1 MKRFMILLVVVV
13 ACIAGLGFYRGWFHV
28 GSDANDDKRSVTF
41 TADPNKI
48 KDDEKKVVE
57 EVKDLGHGAKGKA
70 AAPTEK
76 TKDETAST
84 AQPSGSKE

>member
-1 MKRFMILLVVVV
+1 MKRFMILVVVIV

-28 GSDANDDKRSVTF
+28 GSDADDDKRSVTF

-57 EVKDLGHGAKGKA
+57 KVKDLGHQAKGKA

-76 TKDETAST
+76 TKDETPST
-84 AQPSGSKE
+84 AQRPESSE

>member
-1 MKRFMILLVVVV
+1 MKRVMIVLIVVV
-13 ACIAGLGFYRGWFHV
+13 ACIAGLGFYRGWFQV

-41 TADPNKI
+41 TADPDKI

-57 EVKDLGHGAKGKA
+57 KVKDLGHQAKGKA
-70 AAPTEK
+70 AAPTGK

-84 AQPSGSKE
+84 AQRPESPE

>member
-1 MKRFMILLVVVV
+1 MKRFMILVVIV

-48 KDDEKKVVE
+48 KDDEKQVVE
-57 EVKDLGHGAKGKA
+57 KVKDLGHQAKGKA
-70 AAPTEK
+70 AASTGK

-84 AQPSGSKE
+84 AQRPESQE

>member
-1 MKRFMILLVVVV
+1 MKRFMILVVVV
-13 ACIAGLGFYRGWFHV
+13 ACIAGLGFYRGWFQF

-57 EVKDLGHGAKGKA
+57 DVKEVGHQAKGKA

-76 TKDETAST
+76 SKDETPTT
-84 AQPSGSKE
+84 AQRPESSE

>member
-1 MKRFMILLVVVV
+1 MKRFMVLLVVVV

-28 GSDANDDKRSVTF
+28 GSDASEDKRSVTF

-57 EVKDLGHGAKGKA
+57 KVKDLGNQAKGKV

-84 AQPSGSKE
+84 AQRPESSE